1 MSKNNSSGK
10 RGLTGLAGLIEKLNR
25 LGING
30 DSDEGRREL
39 NGKRIRTPQIETSVP
54 SYGKFYWE
62 WDPRYT
68 GVPEVLSPTVD
79 VFEEMDRILVMVEVP
94 GVGLEDVD
102 IEIHDNVLTL
112 EAARDK
118 RRYRKELRLPRSY
131 SRDQL
136 QVGCNHG
143 ILEIKCLDQ
152 TVGR

>member
-1 MSKNNSSGK
+1 MNKKKSSGK
-10 RGLTGLAGLIEKLNR
+10 RVLTGLAGLIEKLNR

-39 NGKRIRTPQIETSVP
+39 NGKRMRTPQIETSVP
-54 SYGKFYWE
+54 PYGKFYWE

-68 GVPEVLSPTVD
+68 GVPEVLNPTVD

-102 IEIHDNVLTL
+102 VEINDNVLTL

-152 TVGR
+152 AVGK